1 MSLEEAARTPLAP
14 ARIGI
19 NAHLLSDEAGYR
31 RAGIHQYIAQV
42 LDHLPPPAPG
52 SQYVL
57 FSRHAAALAGK
68 PGFAVQASRWP
79 TESRLVRIA
88 WEQTAWPLAAAGEKL
103 DLLHSMAFVTP
114 LLSRI
119 PTVITVFDL
128 SFMHYP
134 DSFPPLQRRY
144 LQSQTAR
151 SCRKA
156 RRVITISESSRQDVH
171 QIFQVPLDRIDVVY
185 PGVDA
190 QYRPL
195 PDADLAEFRRREAL
209 PQHFLLH
216 VGTLQP
222 RKNIPILLEALARLR
237 RPDLLLVL
245 AGGKGWLYEEIFAQ
259 VIALGLENQ
268 VRFTGYV
275 ADAALPL
282 WYNAATVLLFPSVYE
297 GFGLPV
303 VEALAC
309 GTPVIAARSSS
320 IPEAGGEAALYFNPH
335 DSEALAAQLTAVLDD
350 QDLAASMREKG
361 LIQARRFSWQKAG
374 EETARVYRRALSE

>member
-1 MSLEEAARTPLAP
+1 MSLEEAARASLSP

-19 NAHLLSDEAGYR
+19 NAHLLSDEASYR

-42 LDHLPPPAPG
+42 LDHLPPLAPD
-52 SQYVL
+52 SKYLL
-57 FSRHAAALAGK
+57 FSRHAAGLADK
-68 PGFAVQASRWP
+68 PGFEVRASRWP
-79 TESRLVRIA
+79 TENRLLRIA
-88 WEQTAWPLAAAGEKL
+88 WEQTAWPLVAAGEKL

-128 SFMHYP
+128 SFIHYP
-134 DSFPPLQRRY
+134 DSFPALQRRY
-144 LQSQTAR
+144 LRSQTAR
-151 SCRKA
+151 SCRRA

-171 QIFQVPLDRIDVVY
+171 QIFQVPLDRVDVVY
-185 PGVDA
+185 PGVEA

-195 PDADLAEFRRREAL
+195 PAADVAAFRRHEEL
-209 PQHFLLH
+209 PQRFLLH

-222 RKNIPILLEALARLR
+222 RKNIPVVLEALARIQ

-245 AGGKGWLYEEIFAQ
+245 AGGKGWMYEEIFAR
-259 VIALGLENQ
+259 VVALGLEDQ
-268 VRFTGYV
+268 VRFIGYV
-275 ADAALPL
+275 EDDALPL

-303 VEALAC
+303 VEAMAC
-309 GTPVIAARSSS
+309 GTPVIAAQSSS

-335 DSEALAAQLTAVLDD
+335 DSETLASGLTAVLDNE
-350 QDLAASMREKG
+350 DLAAAMREKG
-361 LIQARRFSWQKAG
+361 LIQAQRFSWQKAG
-374 EETARVYRRALSE
+374 EETALVYRRALSK